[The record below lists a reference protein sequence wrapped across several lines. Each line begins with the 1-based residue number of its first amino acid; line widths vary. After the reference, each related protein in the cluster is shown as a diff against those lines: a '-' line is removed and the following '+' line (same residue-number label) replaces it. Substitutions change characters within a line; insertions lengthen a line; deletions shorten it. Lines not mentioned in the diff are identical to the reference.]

1 MIGRGV
7 GSAAGTMVAGI
18 IVIVVVVVVI
28 VVVVR
33 AGMTGMLS
41 RTAVRGIGR

>member
-18 IVIVVVVVVI
+18 VAVVVIVII

-33 AGMTGMLS
+33 TRMTGMLS
-41 RTAVRGIGR
+41 RTTIRGSRR